1 MRKIVLFVISDF
13 GFFFFVFLFFF
24 LGGGPLIMVNII
36 HKQGPIYLPPVR
48 RNVKNFKSGVK

>member
-13 GFFFFVFLFFF
+13 GFFFVFF